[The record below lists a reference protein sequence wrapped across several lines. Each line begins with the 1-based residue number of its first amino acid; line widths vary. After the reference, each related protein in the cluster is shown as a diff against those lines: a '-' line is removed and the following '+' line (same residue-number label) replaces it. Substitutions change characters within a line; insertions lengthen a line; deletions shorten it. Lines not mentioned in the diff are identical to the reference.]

1 LAAARQLNEM
11 RQVKSQTTTQLSA
24 AVIRE
29 LHHFVPL
36 LACPACGDRTTEL
49 GVRHDALICTQCKA
63 RFPIY
68 ENGRARIP
76 WLFHHAE
83 TAQLEWRSRYN
94 GFLHSNAA
102 EQARLRASLDADT
115 MDRAAHERV
124 TRLLNAR
131 EAQRK
136 QVTDL
141 LAPLKLAAPR
151 TAPGL
156 DRSGALHGKLPKH
169 HGMSSYYDNIFRDW
183 SWDNGENQRLFD
195 CVGRVLQ
202 RAAPFRPNRLLTLG
216 AGACRLSYDLHRH
229 YRPTLSVAL
238 DINPVLLFVGSRV
251 IQGETLNLYEFPL
264 APVDKSSVA
273 VLRRCVA
280 PEPLPPSE
288 SSVFVAVAGDVL
300 RMPFRPGSFDSVLTP
315 WLIDVLPQNFTET
328 VRIVNRALA
337 PGGLWLNTGSLAF
350 FHRNESWC
358 YSEEEALGIIMAN
371 GFEIVEHERVPIPY
385 LQSPAS
391 AHGRVERVLS
401 FSARKTAEV
410 QDTKRPQYLPD
421 WLLDTERPI
430 PDLDELVVAT
440 ADHLLKAQILAAV
453 DGRRSIE
460 QIALFVAKHYG
471 LPRSEA
477 KGAVQRILTDL
488 YENSLLRKA
497 ESSQEL
503 D

>member
-1 LAAARQLNEM
+1 MA
-11 RQVKSQTTTQLSA
+11 QVKSQTTTRLSA

-29 LHHFVPL
+29 LHQFVPL

-49 GVRHDALICTQCKA
+49 GVRHDALICTQCKT

-68 ENGRARIP
+68 ENGQARVP
-76 WLFHHAE
+76 WLFHDVE
-83 TAQLEWRSRYN
+83 IAQLEWRSRYS

-102 EQARLRASLDADT
+102 EQARLRASLDAHG
-115 MDRAAHERV
+115 MDRAAKERV
-124 TRLLNAR
+124 THLLNAR

-141 LAPLKLAAPR
+141 LTPLKLAAPR
-151 TAPGL
+151 TVSGL
-156 DRSGALHGKLPKH
+156 DRAGALHGKLPKH

-183 SWDNGENQRLFD
+183 SWDNGENQSLFD

-202 RAAPFRPNRLLTLG
+202 GVAPFRPSRLLTLG
-216 AGACRLSYDLHRH
+216 AGACRLPYDLHRH
-229 YRPTLSVAL
+229 YRPALSVAF

-251 IQGETLNLYEFPL
+251 ILGESLSLYEFPL
-264 APVDKSSVA
+264 APIDKSSVA
-273 VLRRCVA
+273 VLRQCVA
-280 PEPLPPSE
+280 PEPLQSSE
-288 SSVFVAVAGDVL
+288 SSAFVAVAGDVL
-300 RMPFRPGSFDSVLTP
+300 RMPFRPGTFDCVLTP
-315 WLIDVLPQNFTET
+315 WLVDVLPHDFTET
-328 VRIVNRALA
+328 VRIVNRALQ

-358 YSEEEALGIIMAN
+358 YSEEETLAIIAAN
-371 GFEIVEHERVPIPY
+371 GFEIVEHERAPIPY

-391 AHGRVERVLS
+391 AHGRIERVLS
-401 FSARKTAEV
+401 FCARKTAEV
-410 QDTKRPQYLPD
+410 PDTKRPQYLPD
-421 WLLDTERPI
+421 WLLDPERPI

-440 ADHLLKAQILAAV
+440 ADHLLKAQILGAV

-471 LPRSEA
+471 LQTREA
-477 KGAVQRILTDL
+477 RGAVQRILTDL
-488 YENSLLRKA
+488 YENTLLRKA
-497 ESSQEL
+497 ESSQEI

>member
-1 LAAARQLNEM
+1 M
-11 RQVKSQTTTQLSA
+11 KSQTTTRLSA

-29 LHHFVPL
+29 LHLFVPL

-49 GVRHDALICTQCKA
+49 GVRHDALSCSLCKT

-68 ENGRARIP
+68 ENGQARVP
-76 WLFHHAE
+76 WLFHDVE
-83 TAQLEWRSRYN
+83 VAQLEWRARYSS
-94 GFLHSNAA
+94 FLHSNAA
-102 EQARLRASLDADT
+102 EQARLRASLDGNSV
-115 MDRAAHERV
+115 DRAAKERV
-124 TRLLNAR
+124 THLLNAR

-151 TAPGL
+151 TASGL
-156 DRSGALHGKLPKH
+156 DHAGALHGKLPKH

-183 SWDNGENQRLFD
+183 SWDNGENQTLFD

-202 RAAPFRPNRLLTLG
+202 RAAPFQPDRLLTLG

-251 IQGETLNLYEFPL
+251 IQGEALNLYEFPL
-264 APVDKSSVA
+264 APLDKSSAA

-280 PEPLPPSE
+280 PEPLP
-288 SSVFVAVAGDVL
+288 SSASSAFIAVAGDVL
-300 RMPFRPGSFDSVLTP
+300 RMPFRPGSFDCVLTP
-315 WLIDVLPQNFTET
+315 WLIDVLPHDFTET
-328 VRIVNRALA
+328 VRIVNRALQ

-358 YSEEEALGIIMAN
+358 YSEEEALAIIVAN

-391 AHGRVERVLS
+391 AHGRVEHVLS

-410 QDTKRPQYLPD
+410 PDTKRPQYLPD
-421 WLLDTERPI
+421 WLLDPERPI

-440 ADHLLKAQILAAV
+440 ADHLLRAQILGAV

-471 LPRSEA
+471 LQANEA

-497 ESSQEL
+497 ESPQQL